1 MRPVAA
7 YRRLCLCS
15 ALALACSLVACAQA
29 PKPTAA
35 SPLLRSGRLA
45 INERVDNGRSFSA
58 AFELQG
64 TATQGE
70 LSIFTPLGGVLRKL
84 VWDAESARWLD
95 GSSERRFANLAEL
108 SRAALGIELPIAAL
122 FDWLDGRATEVPG
135 WQTDLSRHAQGRI
148 LATREIPAPAVELRV
163 VLDLP

>member
-1 MRPVAA
+1 MMAVVAS
-7 YRRLCLCS
+7 RRLCLCS

-29 PKPTAA
+29 PKATGA
-35 SPLLRSGRLA
+35 SPLLRSGRMA
-45 INERVDNGRSFSA
+45 ISERADNGRSFSA

-64 TATQGE
+64 SATQGE

-84 VWDAESARWLD
+84 VWDAESARLLD

-108 SRAALGIELPIAAL
+108 SRAALGTELPIAAL
-122 FDWLDGRATEVPG
+122 FDWLDGRATPVPG

-148 LATREIPAPAVELRV
+148 VAVRETPAPAVELRV
-163 VLDLP
+163 VLDQP